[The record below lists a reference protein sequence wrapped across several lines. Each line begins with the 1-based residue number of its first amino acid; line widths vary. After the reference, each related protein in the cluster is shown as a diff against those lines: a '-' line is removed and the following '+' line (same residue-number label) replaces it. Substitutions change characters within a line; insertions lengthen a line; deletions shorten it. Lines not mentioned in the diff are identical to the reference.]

1 MCVHHTL
8 TQGQA
13 QLGSCMYSQ
22 PDIGDARR
30 HPPPQDRLG
39 LALSRTCRRTCR
51 DSIWRLDSTAP
62 ARGLRPASRT
72 HTDVFAHPDTGRHC
86 THVEK
91 RHVLS
96 RPCAHRHTGG
106 RPGAQRTPFPGPCCH
121 TVETPRPPRAP
132 PALPHPAQPVAWM
145 KRQKYGWGGR
155 GGQRG
160 REGAEDEIIIL
171 PGLFISVI
179 ISGVFTPPPRPLP
192 ADPA

>member
-1 MCVHHTL
+1 MCAPHTHTRTGTAGLVHVF
-8 TQGQA
+8 
-13 QLGSCMYSQ
+13 S
-22 PDIGDARR
+22 ARHR
-30 HPPPQDRLG
+30 RRPPSPSAAR
-39 LALSRTCRRTCR
+39 
-51 DSIWRLDSTAP
+51 P
-62 ARGLRPASRT
+62 ARPRALPHLQADLQRQHLASGQHGTRPWAAPSLPHT
-72 HTDVFAHPDTGRHC
+72 HRCVCTPGHRQAL